1 MGKFSQGFPGLE
13 LGVVGFELAV
23 FGMRQET
30 PQVRP
35 ETQDPDTVR
44 LSGVQVEVLGGGQEG
59 GLSAA
64 PGRA

>member
-1 MGKFSQGFPGLE
+1 M
-13 LGVVGFELAV
+13 GFELAA
-23 FGMRQET
+23 FGIKQET

-44 LSGVQVEVLGGGQEG
+44 LSGVQVELLGGGQEG

-64 PGRA
+64 PGRS